1 MNASTTLKREY
12 FAVGSPTTEIDTA
25 RLAELLEDLVAQ
37 LSPMKRVLL
46 LPPDFTRFHS
56 GAGEITAWLY
66 HRLKAEADVWLLP
79 AIGTHV
85 PVSAPQLDRMF
96 PGVPHDRVIVHDW
109 RNGLARL
116 GAVPGERIEQLSGG
130 RLHYEVPCEINRTLV
145 DPSWDRIISVG
156 QLVPHE
162 VIGIAN
168 HNKNVFVGTGGKPTI
183 DRSHY
188 LGAVCGMEAVM
199 GRAESPVRA
208 VLNDMSEQFA
218 AHLPITYVLTV
229 RARNEDGR
237 LVTRGLYAGD
247 GFESFNVG
255 ARLVQQV
262 NLDLLDRPI
271 KTCVV
276 WLDPEEFH
284 TTWLGNKAVYR
295 TRMAMADGGRLI
307 VLAPGVKNFG
317 EDKGIDALIRRYG
330 YPGTPRTLELVE
342 QHAELA
348 ANLSAPAHLIHGSS
362 EGRFE
367 IVYCPGG
374 LTREEVE
381 GVGYE
386 YADLAHMTQRYNPEK
401 LAFGWNSLP
410 DGEEVFF
417 VENPALGLW
426 GLKSSFVK

>member
-1 MNASTTLKREY
+1 MSTKREY
-12 FAVGSPTTEIDTA
+12 FAVGSPTTEIDSE
-25 RLAELLEDLVAQ
+25 RLVELLEGLVAE
-37 LSPMKRVLL
+37 LGPMKRVLL

-66 HRLKAEADVWLLP
+66 QRLCREAEVWMLP

-85 PVSAPQLDRMF
+85 PVSALQLDRMF
-96 PGVPHDRVIVHDW
+96 PGVPHDRVIAHDW
-109 RNGLARL
+109 RNGLVRL
-116 GAVPGERIEQLSGG
+116 GVVEGSRIEELSGG
-130 RLHYEVPCEINRTLV
+130 RLRYEVPCEINRTLV
-145 DPSWDRIISVG
+145 EGRWDRILSIG

-188 LGAVCGMEAVM
+188 LGAVCGMESVM
-199 GRAESPVRA
+199 GRARSPVRA
-208 VLNDMSEQFA
+208 VLDDMSVRFA
-218 AHLPITYVLTV
+218 DHLPLTYVLTV
-229 RARNEDGR
+229 RARNDEGR

-247 GFESFNVG
+247 GFECFNAG

-271 KTCVV
+271 RTAVV
-276 WLDPEEFH
+276 WLDPDEFH

-307 VLAPGVKNFG
+307 VLAPGVKAFG
-317 EDKGIDALIRRYG
+317 EDKGIDALIRRFG
-330 YPGTPRTLELVE
+330 YKGTPHTLDLVE
-342 QHAELA
+342 RHAELA

-367 IVYCPGG
+367 IVYAPGG

-381 GVGYE
+381 GVGYQ
-386 YADLAHMTQRYNPEK
+386 YADLGEMLQRYAPGS
-401 LAFGWNSLP
+401 LRHGWNTMP

-426 GLKSSFVK
+426 GLREHFAR